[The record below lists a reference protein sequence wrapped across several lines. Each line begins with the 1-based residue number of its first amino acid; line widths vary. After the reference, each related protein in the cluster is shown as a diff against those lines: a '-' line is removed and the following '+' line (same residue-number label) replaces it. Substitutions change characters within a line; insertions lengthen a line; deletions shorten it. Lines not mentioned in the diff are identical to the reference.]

1 MEKEKNINV
10 QIDRHHLTV
19 PEGTS
24 ILEAARTIG
33 IEIPT
38 LCHID
43 LKAVFVWLKLK
54 GAAIWHLHA
63 PPNVR
68 KVW

>member
-1 MEKEKNINV
+1 MEKKNITL

-24 ILEAARTIG
+24 ILEAARTI
-33 IEIPT
+33 
-38 LCHID
+38 
-43 LKAVFVWLKLK
+43 AVFVWLKLK